1 MWNRISSGKFF
12 LSVISV
18 LLLLH
23 YSSAFNMKDALS
35 ECLKD
40 EDYNKLLN
48 IVKNGLPQTKHHH
61 RVVIVGAGMAGMTA
75 AKLLEDAGHQ
85 VTILEASGRVGGRLE
100 TYRNKEEG
108 WYAELGAM
116 RIPSFHEIVLNI
128 TEILNVSLN
137 PFTMVDNN
145 TYYLT
150 NGVKATTKE
159 GTTNPE
165 VLMYNVTENERHK
178 SADELLQMALKKVK
192 DVAQNHGCQYLFK
205 NYDHY
210 SVKEYLKEEGE
221 LSQQAIRMIGDLLN
235 EQSLLFTALT
245 EMLYDQ
251 SDVNNSITYYEV
263 TGGFDLF
270 SEALRDSLKSTLH
283 LNSKVVRISQS
294 DRGVTVKYQTP
305 NESSLKTLPADLVLV
320 TTTTKAALF
329 IDFDPPLSIQK
340 MEAMRSV
347 HYDSATKIFLTF
359 REKFWESEGI
369 HGGKSITDRPSRFI
383 YYPSHSFPQNQTIGV
398 LLASYTWS
406 DDSLLFL
413 GASDEDLKELVLRD
427 LAQIHGERVR
437 SLCTGVIVK
446 RWSSD
451 PYTLGAFALLTP
463 YQHIEYSKELFRSE
477 GRIHFAG
484 EHTAFPHA
492 WIETAMKSAI
502 RAAVN
507 INNEVLHGSD
517 QNPGKEEL

>member
-1 MWNRISSGKFF
+1 MKCPA
-12 LSVISV
+12 VISV

-23 YSSAFNMKDALS
+23 YSSAFNMRDALS

-40 EDYNKLLN
+40 EDYNELLN

-61 RVVIVGAGMAGMTA
+61 HVVIVGAGMAGMTA

-100 TYRNKEEG
+100 TYRNEEEG
-108 WYAELGAM
+108 WYADLGAM

-128 TEILNVSLN
+128 TEKLNVSLN
-137 PFTMVDNN
+137 TFTMVDNK

-159 GTTNPE
+159 VTTNPE
-165 VLMYNVTENERHK
+165 VLTYNVTENERHK
-178 SADELLQMALKKVK
+178 SADELLQMALKKVGNGHLSGFF
-192 DVAQNHGCQYLFK
+192 VSQ
-205 NYDHY
+205 
-210 SVKEYLKEEGE
+210 EYLKEEGE

-251 SDVNNSITYYEV
+251 TDISNSITYYEV

-283 LNSKVVRISQS
+283 LNSKVVSISQS
-294 DRGVTVKYQTP
+294 DRGVTVEYQTP

-383 YYPSHSFPQNQTIGV
+383 YYPSHCFPKNQTIGV

-413 GASDEDLKELVLRD
+413 GASDEELVLRD
-427 LAQIHGERVR
+427 LVQIHGERVR